1 MVKMRFFRRLFVER
15 VALDLGTVT
24 TLIYSSRRG
33 LVLHEPSA
41 VAVNRFT
48 GEVIAIGRRASEMLG
63 REPYDVEVHRPLRHG
78 TIADLDL
85 AQRMLRRF
93 LEPICRNRFR
103 RIHLMATIPGSA
115 TDAERNALI
124 EAAREAGAHRVD
136 LIEEGLAAAFGAD
149 AIAPDGSARMI
160 VDIGGGTTTFSIAS
174 RHGLIVSETLPIA
187 GNDMTEAIREDLQ
200 KRYDLVIGERTAEWI
215 KIEIG
220 SALPE
225 GNGRTVKVYGKSVLG
240 GGTEGVLLQSH
251 EVAQALEPVLRAI
264 RDGIRRVLEQA
275 PPDAAHD
282 VCQSGIVLSGG
293 GSLLHGLDQWLSD
306 QLQLVIVRAEHPVEA
321 VVLGAARLLENPE
334 LYRQLR
340 VVERMSYWSELYEEA
355 LHALEV

>member
-1 MVKMRFFRRLFVER
+1 MRLFVER

-24 TLIYSSRRG
+24 TLIYSLRRG
-33 LVLHEPSA
+33 LILHEPSA

-48 GEVIAIGRRASEMLG
+48 GEIIAIGRKALEMLG
-63 REPYDVEVHRPLRHG
+63 REPHDVEIHRPLRHG

-85 AQRMLRRF
+85 AERMLKHF

-124 EAAREAGAHRVD
+124 EAVREAGAHRVD
-136 LIEEGLAAAFGAD
+136 LVEEGLAAALGAD
-149 AIAPDGSARMI
+149 AVAPNGSARMI
-160 VDIGGGTTTFSIAS
+160 VDIGGGTTTISIVS
-174 RHGLIVSETLPIA
+174 QHGLIASETLSVA
-187 GNDMTEAIREDLQ
+187 GNDMTDAIREYVQ

-225 GNGRTVKVYGKSVLG
+225 GEGRTVRVYGKSVLG
-240 GGTEGVLLQSH
+240 GGAEGILLHSR
-251 EVAQALEPVLRAI
+251 EVAEALEPVVRIL
-264 RDGIRRVLEQA
+264 RDGIRAVLEQA

-282 VCQSGIVLSGG
+282 VCESGIVLSGG
-293 GSLLHGLDQWLSD
+293 GSLLQGLDQWLSN
-306 QLQLVIVRAEHPVEA
+306 QLQMTVIRAERPIEA
-321 VVLGAARLLENPE
+321 VVLGSARLLQSPE
-334 LYRQLR
+334 LYKQLR
-340 VVERMSYWSELYEEA
+340 VVERATYWSELYQSA
-355 LHALEV
+355 LRVLEG

>member
-1 MVKMRFFRRLFVER
+1 MSVFGRLFVDR
-15 VALDLGTVT
+15 VAVDLGTVT

-48 GEVIAIGRRASEMLG
+48 GEIIAIGLNALEMLG
-63 REPYDVEVHRPLRHG
+63 REPYDVEIHRPLRHG

-85 AQRMLRRF
+85 AERMLKHF
-93 LEPICRNRFR
+93 LEPICRNRLR

-136 LIEEGLAAAFGAD
+136 LVEEGLAAAFGAD

-160 VDIGGGTTTFSIAS
+160 VDIGGGTTTISIVS
-174 RHGLIVSETLPIA
+174 RHGLIASETLQVA
-187 GNDMTEAIREDLQ
+187 GNDMTDAIREYMQ
-200 KRYDLVIGERTAEWI
+200 KHYDLVIGERTAEWV

-225 GNGRTVKVYGKSVLG
+225 GNGRAVTVYGKSVLG
-240 GGTEGVLLQSH
+240 GGAEGVPLQSR

-264 RDGIRRVLEQA
+264 RDGIQRVLEQA

-306 QLQLVIVRAEHPVEA
+306 QLQLPIIRAERPIEA

-355 LHALEV
+355 LHSLEA

>member
-1 MVKMRFFRRLFVER
+1 MVNMKLFVDR

-33 LVLHEPSA
+33 LVVHEPSA

-48 GEVIAIGRRASEMLG
+48 GEIIAIGRKALEMLG
-63 REPYDVEVHRPLRHG
+63 REPHDVEIHRPLRHG

-85 AQRMLRRF
+85 AERMLKHF

-136 LIEEGLAAAFGAD
+136 LVEEGLAAAFGAD
-149 AIAPDGSARMI
+149 AVAPDGSARMI
-160 VDIGGGTTTFSIAS
+160 VDIGGGTTTISIVS
-174 RHGLIVSETLPIA
+174 QHGLIASETLPVA
-187 GNDMTEAIREDLQ
+187 GNDMTDAIREYVQ
-200 KRYDLVIGERTAEWI
+200 KRYDLVIGERTAEWV

-220 SALPE
+220 SALPDGE
-225 GNGRTVKVYGKSVLG
+225 GRTVKVYGKSLWG
-240 GGTEGVLLQSH
+240 GGAEGVLLQSR
-251 EVAQALEPVLRAI
+251 EVAEALEPVLCSL
-264 RDGIRRVLEQA
+264 RDGIRAVVEQA

-282 VCQSGIVLSGG
+282 VCESGIVLSGG
-293 GSLLHGLDQWLSD
+293 GSLLRGLDHWLSH
-306 QLQLVIVRAEHPVEA
+306 QLQLTVIRAERPVEA
-321 VVLGAARLLENPE
+321 VVLGSARLLENPE
-334 LYRQLR
+334 LYKQLR
-340 VVERMSYWSELYEEA
+340 VVERVAYWSRLYESA
-355 LHALEV
+355 LRVLEG

>member
-1 MVKMRFFRRLFVER
+1 MGFFRRLLVER

-85 AQRMLRRF
+85 AQRMLRHF
-93 LEPICRNRFR
+93 LEPICRHRLR
-103 RIHLMATIPGSA
+103 RVHLMATIPGSA
-115 TDAERNALI
+115 TDAERNALL
-124 EAAREAGAHRVD
+124 EVAREAGAHRVD
-136 LIEEGLAAAFGAD
+136 LVEEGLAAAFGAD

-160 VDIGGGTTTFSIAS
+160 VDIGGGTTTISIAS
-174 RHGLIVSETLPIA
+174 QHGLIASETLQIA
-187 GNDMTEAIREDLQ
+187 GNDMTEAIRAYLQ
-200 KRYDLVIGERTAEWI
+200 KQHGLVIGERTAEWV
-215 KIEIG
+215 KLEIG

-225 GNGRTVKVYGKSVLG
+225 GNGRTAMVYGKSVLG
-240 GGTEGVLLQSH
+240 GGAEGIPLHSA
-251 EVAQALEPVLRAI
+251 EVARALEPVLHTLQE
-264 RDGIRRVLEQA
+264 GIRRVLEQA

-282 VCQSGIVLSGG
+282 VCESGIVLSGG
-293 GSLLHGLDQWLSD
+293 GSLLHGLDHWLSD
-306 QLQLVIVRAEHPVEA
+306 QLQLTVVRAEHPIEA
-321 VVLGAARLLENPE
+321 VVLGAARLLERPE

-340 VVERMSYWSELYEEA
+340 VVERMSYWSELHEDA
-355 LHALEV
+355 LQVLEV